1 MSIESEVKILR
12 SISMFAKLDPSKLKL
27 LAFTSEWL
35 TFAPGEYL
43 CHQGE
48 IGDSAFIIIDGE
60 ATVLVGTDQGDF
72 SVAVR
77 GRGEVIGEIAILCD
91 VPRTA
96 SVRAVDRLVTLKI
109 TKDVFLQLVGGYP
122 EVALEVI
129 RTLAARLAATT
140 LELRAA
146 RSGH

>member
-1 MSIESEVKILR
+1 
-12 SISMFAKLDPSKLKL
+12 
-27 LAFTSEWL
+27 
-35 TFAPGEYL
+35 
-43 CHQGE
+43 
-48 IGDSAFIIIDGE
+48 
-60 ATVLVGTDQGDF
+60 VLVGTDQGDF

>member
-1 MSIESEVKILR
+1 
-12 SISMFAKLDPSKLKL
+12 
-27 LAFTSEWL
+27 
-35 TFAPGEYL
+35 
-43 CHQGE
+43 
-48 IGDSAFIIIDGE
+48 
-60 ATVLVGTDQGDF
+60 
-72 SVAVR
+72 
-77 GRGEVIGEIAILCD
+77 
-91 VPRTA
+91 
-96 SVRAVDRLVTLKI
+96 VRAVDRLVTLKI

>member
-1 MSIESEVKILR
+1 VSIESEVKILR